1 MLDKIEPQLIN
12 VKTSKIISQIQEN
25 ILNKLFGS
33 EYVNVKTLLQT
44 TSQIVCNDAQGYE
57 FELRLSDENGHTSKQ
72 TWINFDNQFGDVITM
87 QSFDDDIIYSYES
100 SIPLNNIHFRS
111 YQKSNIYERKILIN
125 MIVSRSECKNIIPMN
140 IKLSKETLMSPAKH
154 LEKYINIQRRQRC
167 SYTFND
173 PALSD
178 WRIDKTIRFFS
189 NNVQDKKMTIDI
201 GVDNFQYLKY
211 YDYLDIEFEFVG
223 EFSNLFNSFFNLIEK
238 IYKPFE
244 DFNIIYNII
253 KYVVNLKYPSSNL
266 MLQLIPT
273 PTILTNN
280 MLRSLKIR
288 DFSFSFKLVGEHTI
302 IAIFGNLENVTVNES
317 TVDIYAITESEIN
330 HIYGNLNFMKKKED
344 TKGKNKIYNRLR
356 SFVTN
361 DQSDQL
367 PPLTL
372 FEAEYSKGTYVL
384 LDTLFYC
391 SNSIENQPLINRMEY
406 INKFVLIQNKFINS
420 CFITNFIFNPNDI
433 SWNYLINHIEN
444 NKIEDKALN
453 HITNKFQTDGIICKP
468 NKSPLFSSKIYKIKN
483 DKSSTIDFKI
493 CYVPSKKV
501 FYLYVIGNTDQI
513 IKNKSLTNKFSI
525 DHFGYSLLSSIGTS
539 NGKDVYILYVS
550 PFMKNSFMFKPRLN
564 WCQDNLNQETINS
577 INKLMDSIY
586 RNPLKYNGSIMKMV
600 KVKDGW
606 VPISNK
612 GFNSQPNTYLE
623 SLKIGS
629 LIYDNLKD
637 ESCQELPSETCSVIK
652 ESRIISPTICKLL
665 KAIYSLL
672 DQYIIEKYF
681 NKEKFENVLDVFD
694 ENNINI
700 NLLYNVGLV
709 KRVFAVNDKKYVL
722 SSYVESSVKKDFNE
736 SPFIEGIKTRIN
748 DNNFDLSI
756 VHSSLTKENII
767 KKLNKQRNYI
777 PRSIDVIYIQSRLD
791 EIKSCIDLIN
801 IRILCEKVLSP
812 NGKIIFKIFD
822 GDKIIDFLENK
833 DNTPNRYEQTGR
845 KNKKIVNKSLGIA
858 YVCDNTFEVNETDDE
873 YIIPNPESI
882 KMVNSD
888 ETNDEYQYEYTEI
901 EHFEQ
906 PAKSHMKITINKTQS
921 DQMIQIKYDTDL
933 ICVQKPNQYLNVDI
947 NNLGLICYYY
957 YKFNRYDENGKFK
970 STKQLSK
977 IQTKNLRSLL
987 GINTELFGNIY
998 DRTLDNWYSIHH
1010 NVDKLFGSKEY
1021 SQSAII
1027 DGINDGVL
1035 IEKEYLDED
1044 VISFI
1049 NQRRNS
1055 KFSTVIV
1062 TKTNLNNPELYSGHN
1077 KSLSNILFEIPVT
1090 GGYKLYT
1097 IFPNFITNED
1107 IILIKNYLMR
1117 IIDINPSE
1125 EIFKY
1130 YLSPKIN
1137 DNVYCKKLIFK
1148 KEFFSFIFE
1157 SFKLYDICVPL
1168 TQVEVATFISAN
1180 RKFSQMETVENFLNT
1195 LTAFCMERI

>member
-1 MLDKIEPQLIN
+1 MLNKIEPQLIN

-44 TSQIVCNDAQGYE
+44 TSQIICNDAQGYE
-57 FELRLSDENGHTSKQ
+57 FELRFSDENGHTSKQ
-72 TWINFDNQFGDVITM
+72 TWINFDNQFSNAITM

-140 IKLSKETLMSPAKH
+140 VKLSKETLMSPAKH

-189 NNVQDKKMTIDI
+189 NNVQDKKMTINI
-201 GVDNFQYLKY
+201 GVDNFQHLKY
-211 YDYLDIEFEFVG
+211 YDYLDIEFEFIG

-266 MLQLIPT
+266 LLQLIPT

-302 IAIFGNLENVTVNES
+302 IAIFGNLESVTVNES
-317 TVDIYAITESEIN
+317 TIDIYAITESEIN
-330 HIYGNLNFMKKKED
+330 RIYGDLNFMKKKED
-344 TKGKNKIYNRLR
+344 TKGKNKICNRLR

-406 INKFVLIQNKFINS
+406 INKFILIQNKFINN
-420 CFITNFIFNPNDI
+420 CFIANFVFNPSDI

-444 NKIEDKALN
+444 NKIEDKTLN
-453 HITNKFQTDGIICKP
+453 YITNKFQTDGIICKP

-483 DKSSTIDFKI
+483 NKSSTIDFKI
-493 CYVPSKKV
+493 CYIPSKKV

-513 IKNKSLTNKFSI
+513 IKNKSLTNKFSV
-525 DHFGYSLLSSIGTS
+525 DHFGYSLVSSFGIS

-550 PFMKNSFMFKPRLN
+550 PFMKNSFIFKPRLN
-564 WCQDNLNQETINS
+564 WCQDNLNQETIYY
-577 INKLMDSIY
+577 INKLMNSIY
-586 RNPLKYNGSIMKMV
+586 NNPLKYNGSIMKMA

-629 LIYDNLKD
+629 LIYDSLKE
-637 ESCQELPSETCSVIK
+637 ESCSSEICSIIK
-652 ESRIISPTICKLL
+652 ENRISISPLIRKLL
-665 KAIYSLL
+665 KSIYSLL

-736 SPFIEGIKTRIN
+736 SPFIEGIKMRIN

-767 KKLNKQRNYI
+767 KKLNKQCNYI
-777 PRSIDVIYIQSRLD
+777 PRSIDVIYIQSGLD

-801 IRILCEKVLSP
+801 IRILCENVLSP

-833 DNTPNRYEQTGR
+833 DNALIKYEQTGR
-845 KNKKIVNKSLGIA
+845 KNKKIVDKSLGIA
-858 YVCDNTFEVNETDDE
+858 YVRDNTFEVNETDDE

-901 EHFEQ
+901 KHFEQ
-906 PAKSHMKITINKTQS
+906 PAKSRMKITINKTQS
-921 DQMIQIKYDTDL
+921 DQMIQIKYDIDL
-933 ICVQKPNQYLNVDI
+933 VCVQKPNQYSNVDI

-987 GINTELFGNIY
+987 GVNTELFGNIY
-998 DRTLDNWYSIHH
+998 DRTLDNWYSIYH
-1010 NVDKLFGSKEY
+1010 NVDKLFGSKDY

-1035 IEKEYLDED
+1035 IEKEYLDGD
-1044 VISFI
+1044 TIAFI

-1062 TKTNLNNPELYSGHN
+1062 TKTKLNNPELYSGRN

-1090 GGYKLYT
+1090 DGYKLYT

-1130 YLSPKIN
+1130 YLCPKIN
-1137 DNVYCKKLIFK
+1137 ENVYCKKLIFK

-1168 TQVEVATFISAN
+1168 TQVEVATFISSN

>member
-57 FELRLSDENGHTSKQ
+57 FELRFSDENGHTSKQ
-72 TWINFDNQFGDVITM
+72 TWINFDNQFGDAITM

-201 GVDNFQYLKY
+201 GVDNFQHLKY
-211 YDYLDIEFEFVG
+211 YDYLDIEFEFIG
-223 EFSNLFNSFFNLIEK
+223 EFSNLFNSFFNLIGK

-253 KYVVNLKYPSSNL
+253 KYAVSLKYLNSNQ
-266 MLQLIPT
+266 MLQLIPM

-302 IAIFGNLENVTVNES
+302 IAIFGNLESVIVNES
-317 TVDIYAITESEIN
+317 TIDIYAITESEMK

-344 TKGKNKIYNRLR
+344 TKGKNKICNRLR

-367 PPLTL
+367 PQLTL
-372 FEAEYSKGTYVL
+372 FEAEYSKSTYVL

-391 SNSIENQPLINRMEY
+391 SNSVENQPLTNRIEY
-406 INKFVLIQNKFINS
+406 INRFVSIQNKFINNY
-420 CFITNFIFNPNDI
+420 FIENFIFNSDDI

-444 NKIEDKALN
+444 NKIEDKTLN
-453 HITNKFQTDGIICKP
+453 HITNIFQIDGIICKP

-493 CYVPSKKV
+493 CYVPLKKV

-513 IKNKSLTNKFSI
+513 IKNKSLTNKFSV
-525 DHFGYSLLSSIGTS
+525 DHFGYSLVSSFGAS

-550 PFMKNSFMFKPRLN
+550 PFMKNSFIFKPRLN
-564 WCQDNLNQETINS
+564 WCQDNLDQETIYS

-586 RNPLKYNGSIMKMV
+586 KNPLKYNGSIMKMA

-606 VPISNK
+606 VPVSNK
-612 GFNSQPNTYLE
+612 GFDSQPNTYLE

-629 LIYDNLKD
+629 LIYDNLKE
-637 ESCQELPSETCSVIK
+637 ESCSEICSIK
-652 ESRIISPTICKLL
+652 ENRISISPTIRKLL

-700 NLLYNVGLV
+700 NLLYNIGLV

-722 SSYVESSVKKDFNE
+722 SSYVESAVKKDFNE

-767 KKLNKQRNYI
+767 EKLNKQCNYN
-777 PRSIDVIYIQSRLD
+777 PRSIDVIYIQSGLD

-801 IRILCEKVLSP
+801 IRILCENVLSP
-812 NGKIIFKIFD
+812 NGKIIFKLFD

-833 DNTPNRYEQTGR
+833 DNALNRYEQTGR
-845 KNKKIVNKSLGIA
+845 KNKKNVDKSLGITYA
-858 YVCDNTFEVNETDDE
+858 CDNTFEVNETDDE
-873 YIIPNPESI
+873 YVIPNPESI
-882 KMVNSD
+882 KMINSD

-901 EHFEQ
+901 KYFEQ
-906 PAKSHMKITINKTQS
+906 PTKSHMKITINNTQS

-933 ICVQKPNQYLNVDI
+933 ICVQKPNQYSNVDI

-987 GINTELFGNIY
+987 GVNTELFGNIY
-998 DRTLDNWYSIHH
+998 DRTLDNWYSIYH
-1010 NVDKLFGSKEY
+1010 NVDKLFGSKDY
-1021 SQSAII
+1021 SQSAIV

-1035 IEKEYLDED
+1035 IEKDYLDED
-1044 VISFI
+1044 IISFI

-1062 TKTNLNNPELYSGHN
+1062 TKTKLNDPELYSSRN
-1077 KSLSNILFEIPVT
+1077 KSLSNILFEISVT
-1090 GGYKLYT
+1090 DDYKLYA

-1107 IILIKNYLMR
+1107 VILIKNYLMR
-1117 IIDINPSE
+1117 IININPSE

-1137 DNVYCKKLIFK
+1137 ENDYCKKLIFK

-1168 TQVEVATFISAN
+1168 TQVEVATFISSN